1 MKWLVLLASALASF
15 IAGPACADWRVAETA
30 HFIVYANASEAALRR
45 NAERLEKFDKALRL
59 SRGIPESSL
68 GKAGRVTVYFVS
80 SEDRVAALAGSADV
94 AGFYIPRAGA
104 SVAFVPG
111 DLSGD
116 GPLALGSQQVL
127 QHEYAHHFMFTTWP
141 DAAFPSWVSEGWAE
155 FHATASFDRD
165 GSMQFGGAPMYRAYG
180 LLTGNPLPIQQILAG
195 AAGKLRAD
203 QRDAL
208 YGRGWALVHYLTF
221 EPSRKGQLS
230 AYLDAITKERKS
242 PEAAAVAAFGD
253 LRALNKELERF
264 LQQPKI
270 SGFRVRAENLAIPP
284 VTLRLL
290 RPGEAAIMPV
300 RIRSDAGVDEKTA
313 PAVYADAKKIAARF
327 PDDPEVQRALA
338 EAAYDAGDH
347 AAALAAADRAIAA
360 DPKLVEAHCYRAMA
374 QMAIAEAA
382 KDEKPETWAE
392 IRRTIG
398 RANRLDTEDPRPL
411 ILFFR
416 SYAERRQWPPEIARD
431 GLMHAYELAPQDRGL
446 RMQAADML
454 IGEKKLATARAM
466 LLVLT
471 YDPHASG
478 IGTAASKMIDTIDA
492 QMKAGAAS
500 ASAPAPATAP
510 APAPAK

>member
-1 MKWLVLLASALASF
+1 MNMKWLALLASVLASLV
-15 IAGPACADWRVAETA
+15 AGPAWADWRVAETA

-80 SEDRVAALAGSADV
+80 SEDRVATLAGRADV

-104 SVAFVPG
+104 SVAFVPD
-111 DLSGD
+111 DLSAE

-155 FHATASFDRD
+155 FHATAKFDRD
-165 GSMQFGGAPMYRAYG
+165 GSLQFGAAPMYRAYG
-180 LLTGNPLPIQQILAG
+180 LLTGNSLPIQQILAG
-195 AAGKLRAD
+195 AAGKLRSD

-242 PEAAAVAAFGD
+242 PEAAAAAFGD
-253 LRALNKELERF
+253 LRALNKELDRF

-270 SGFRVRAENLAIPP
+270 TGFRIRAENLAIPP

-313 PAVYADAKKIAARF
+313 PGVYADAKKIAARF

-360 DPKLVEAHCYRAMA
+360 DPKSVEAQCYRAMA
-374 QMAIAEAA
+374 QMALAEAA
-382 KDEKPETWAE
+382 KDDKPETWTA
-392 IRRTIG
+392 IRQTIG

-411 ILFFR
+411 VLFFR
-416 SYAERRQWPPEIARD
+416 SYADRRQWPPQIARD
-431 GLMHAYELAPQDRGL
+431 GLMHAFELAPQDRGL
-446 RMQAADML
+446 RMQAAGML
-454 IGEKKLATARAM
+454 MAEKKLTLARSM

-478 IGTAASKMIDTIDA
+478 LGAAASKMVDTIDA
-492 QMKAGAAS
+492 QLKAGAAP
-500 ASAPAPATAP
+500 ASAPTPTP

>member
-1 MKWLVLLASALASF
+1 MKWLALLASVLAGF
-15 IAGPACADWRVAETA
+15 VAGPAWADWRVAETA

-59 SRGIPESSL
+59 WRGIPESSL

-80 SEDRVAALAGSADV
+80 NEDRVAALAGSANV

-104 SVAFVPG
+104 SVAFVPS
-111 DLSGD
+111 DLSSD

-165 GSMQFGGAPMYRAYG
+165 GNLQFGSAPQYRAYE

-230 AYLDAITKERKS
+230 AYLHAITNERKS
-242 PEAAAVAAFGD
+242 PEAAAAAFGD
-253 LRALNKELERF
+253 LRALDKELERF
-264 LQQPKI
+264 LQKPQI
-270 SGFRVRAENLAIPP
+270 NGFRIRAENLAIPP

-290 RPGEAAIMPV
+290 RPGEAAILPV

-313 PAVYADAKKIAARF
+313 PDVYADAKRIAARF
-327 PDDPEVQRALA
+327 PDDAEVQRALA
-338 EAAYDAGDH
+338 EAAYDAGDYP
-347 AAALAAADRAIAA
+347 AALAAADRAIAA
-360 DPKLVEAHCYRAMA
+360 DPKFVEAHCYRAMA
-374 QMAIAEAA
+374 QMAIAKAA
-382 KDEKPETWAE
+382 KDEKPETWTD

-416 SYAERRQWPPEIARD
+416 SYADRLQWPPEIARD
-431 GLMHAYELAPQDRGL
+431 GLMHAFELAPQDRGL
-446 RMQAADML
+446 RMQAAGVL
-454 IGEKKLATARAM
+454 VAEKKLAVARAM

-478 IGTAASKMIDTIDA
+478 LGAAASKMIDTIDA
-492 QMKAGAAS
+492 QLKAGAEP
-500 ASAPAPATAP
+500 ASAPTPTPAN
-510 APAPAK
+510 

>member
-1 MKWLVLLASALASF
+1 MKWLTLLALLASLV
-15 IAGPACADWRVAETA
+15 AGPACADWRVAETA
-30 HFIVYANASEAALRR
+30 HFIVYANASEATLRR

-68 GKAGRVTVYFVS
+68 GKAGRVAVYFVS
-80 SEDRVAALAGSADV
+80 SEDRVAALAGSANV

-104 SVAFVPG
+104 SVAFVPD
-111 DLSGD
+111 DLFGD

-127 QHEYAHHFMFTTWP
+127 QHEYAHHFMATTWP

-155 FHATASFDRD
+155 FHATASFDRE
-165 GSMQFGGAPMYRAYG
+165 GNLQFGGAPLYRAHG

-221 EPSRKGQLS
+221 APSRKGQLS

-242 PEAAAVAAFGD
+242 PEAAAAAFGD
-253 LRALNKELERF
+253 LGALNKELERF

-270 SGFRVRAENLAIPP
+270 TGFRIRAENLAVPA

-290 RPGEAAIMPV
+290 RPGEAAILPV
-300 RIRSDAGVDEKTA
+300 RIRSDAGVDKKTA
-313 PAVYADAKKIAARF
+313 PGVYAEAKKIATRF
-327 PDDPEVQRALA
+327 PDDPAVQRALA
-338 EAAYDAGDH
+338 EAAYDAGDY

-360 DPKLVEAHCYRAMA
+360 DPKLVEAQCYRAMA

-382 KDEKPETWAE
+382 KDEKPETWTE

-416 SYAERRQWPPEIARD
+416 SYADRRQWPPQIARD
-431 GLMHAYELAPQDRGL
+431 GLMHAYALAPQDRGL
-446 RMQAADML
+446 RMQVAGML
-454 IGEKKLATARAM
+454 IGEKKLAEARAM

-478 IGTAASKMIDTIDA
+478 IGAAASKMIDTIDA
-492 QMKAGAAS
+492 RIKAGVDA
-500 ASAPAPATAP
+500 ASAPAG
-510 APAPAK
+510 AK